1 MVNKTFPSVSRRSYD
16 ESFRYGQPGGNNR
29 MLKKI
34 IFYVVLTL
42 VFTLVLWSFTGNVL
56 RLSAPL
62 DDAVFIGSPLLALA
76 LAILVTN
83 RFVSR
88 V

>member
-1 MVNKTFPSVSRRSYD
+1 
-16 ESFRYGQPGGNNR
+16 